1 MKILSKKISLVG
13 IVVLIVVFAVLFS
26 ARNQRAANVEFMSA
40 PVERGPLRNI
50 VNATGVVQTVV
61 TVQVGSQVSGQVVE
75 IYADFNS
82 IVKRGQLLAKLDTR
96 NFDAQVQ
103 NAEASVAAA
112 EARVRSSE
120 ADIQTNKANQASAK
134 AT

>member
-1 MKILSKKISLVG
+1 MKIFSKKISLIG
-13 IVVLIVVFAVLFS
+13 IVVLVIVVAVLFA
-26 ARNQRAANVEFMSA
+26 ARNHRTANVEFMLA

-82 IVKRGQLLAKLDTR
+82 VVKRGQLLAKLDTR
-96 NFDAQVQ
+96 NFDAQIQ
-103 NAEASVAAA
+103 NAEASVAGAQ
-112 EARVRSSE
+112 ARVRSS
-120 ADIQTNKANQASAK
+120 
-134 AT
+134 